1 MNIRIPRT
9 LIFAALFFSLSPRAH
24 SQSDID
30 FDRYT
35 CLKSSGKLPQD
46 ITKLSIDKYKEELA
60 KIKQKDLSR
69 SERKLEQKFQLDAN
83 YSIDRMLLSGKVLCN
98 DPLSIYVAKVAKEI
112 LKDDMETYNK
122 LRFYTVRY
130 TRVNAFTTPSGI
142 IFVNIGLLA
151 QLENEAQL
159 AYILCHEITHYKKQH
174 SLLGFKF
181 EKKLEKKISKT
192 NYRNNGQ
199 DNFLTKCAFNKDQEV
214 EADEEGFTLYK
225 KSGYSLKSLD
235 GVFDVLQFANLP
247 FDEVPFNKRFFEDK
261 LLKFPADFQLA
272 DSLLKPVGQDDDD
285 DDEESTHPS
294 IRKRRKLLENMLEG
308 LNNKDRK
315 NYIVSK
321 TEFELSRKIARFEL
335 LHLYLLNHDYEYAL
349 YSAFILSETDSNNY
363 YIEKTIVKSL
373 YALTKISA
381 KEESGFKDVHT
392 DYEKIEGASGSLY
405 YLIEKLHEEPI
416 ALNVLALKR
425 AWKLKLKHP
434 DDEEL
439 EKINNELL
447 MVLIKENKA
456 SFSDFEDY
464 KNDEKASAITNDK
477 KGEDDEPVKKSKY
490 NKIKK
495 AKKEATKAGYNKS
508 FIYAGMADL
517 AKDPEFRK
525 AFKKAEN
532 IVLKVTKK
540 EDSDSKLK
548 KKKKNEEG
556 DEGED
561 KTAEASEPI
570 NKIIVSEPF
579 YYKVDLRKKESF
591 KQEESER
598 ALVNLDEKISRLS
611 EKADITSVRY
621 NSKTL
626 TTDDVDVLNNIMLIN
641 DYLRDNNQNE
651 ESNLIKVDYKG
662 IAKLIE
668 QNNTPYLMNMG
679 IIYAIEDREQAEKT
693 MHYALCFATCGLY
706 TPILIY
712 QLFQP
717 NAATYV
723 MSETIDLRTG
733 KYVYNSIKKIN
744 SKDKDYVI
752 EMHLYDMLLQL
763 KHNKSQDN

>member
-1 MNIRIPRT
+1 MNIKTIKNLLFVT
-9 LIFAALFFSLSPRAH
+9 LFCAASLRVC

-30 FDRYT
+30 FDKYT
-35 CLKSSGKLPQD
+35 TLKSSGKLPED

-60 KIKQKDLSR
+60 KIKQKDLPR

-83 YSIDRMLLSGKVLCN
+83 YSIDRMLLSGRVLCN

-112 LKDDMETYNK
+112 LKNDLETYEK

-142 IFVNIGLLA
+142 IFINIGLLA

-181 EKKLEKKISKT
+181 ENKLEKKISKS
-192 NYRNNGQ
+192 NYRNSGQ
-199 DNFLTKCAFNKDQEV
+199 DNFLTKCAFNKEQEV
-214 EADEEGFTLYK
+214 EADEEGFMLYK
-225 KSGYSLKSLD
+225 KSGYSLASLD

-247 FDEVPFNKRFFEDK
+247 FDEVPFNKRFLEDNT
-261 LLKFPADFQLA
+261 LKFPNEFQLV

-308 LNNKDRK
+308 LSNKDRK

-321 TEFELSRKIARFEL
+321 SEFESTRKIARFEL

-349 YSAFILSETDSNNY
+349 YSAFILSETDSNSY
-363 YIEKTIVKSL
+363 YINKTIVKSL
-373 YALTKISA
+373 YALTKISG
-381 KEESGFKDVHT
+381 KEESGFKDIHT
-392 DYEKIEGASGSLY
+392 DYEKIEGASGALY
-405 YLIEKLHEEPI
+405 YLIEKLHDEPI
-416 ALNVLALKR
+416 ALNVLALKK

-439 EKINNELL
+439 EKITNELFML
-447 MVLIKENKA
+447 LIKENKA

-464 KNDEKASAITNDK
+464 KNDEKGPVTAEK
-477 KGEDDEPVKKSKY
+477 KVEDEEPVKKSKY

-495 AKKEATKAGYNKS
+495 AKKETASKSGYNKS
-508 FIYAGMADL
+508 FVYAGMTDL
-517 AKDPEFRK
+517 VKDPEFRK

-540 EDSDSKLK
+540 EDSDTKLK
-548 KKKKNEEG
+548 KEKNNEDGGDDGEEI
-556 DEGED
+556 
-561 KTAEASEPI
+561 TAATEPI
-570 NKIIVSEPF
+570 NKVIVSEPF

-591 KQEESER
+591 KQQESER

-611 EKADITSVRY
+611 DKADIKAVRY

-626 TTDDVDVLNNIMLIN
+626 TADHVDVLNNIMLIN

-662 IAKLIE
+662 IAKLIQ

-679 IIYAIEDREQAEKT
+679 IIYAVEDHNPGERT
-693 MHYALCFATCGLY
+693 LHYCLCFATFGLY
-706 TPILIY
+706 TPVLIY
-712 QLFQP
+712 ELIRP
-717 NAATYV
+717 NFVTYII
-723 MSETIDLRTG
+723 SETIDLRTG
-733 KYVYNSIKKIN
+733 KYVYNSVKKIN
-744 SKDKDYVI
+744 NKDKDYVI
-752 EMHLYDMLLQL
+752 EMHLYDMLLQV
-763 KHNKSQDN
+763 KQNKTQDN